1 MRFVIVGTGGV
12 GGYFGARLAAAGN
25 DVAFI
30 ARGGHR
36 EAMARRGL
44 TVRSALGDL
53 HIAEPAVF
61 ADPAEAG
68 PCDYVLLC
76 VKMQDLAPL
85 AESLRPLMA
94 HHAAHHTAHHTAHH
108 AAHHTAHHTAVV
120 PLQNGVEAEG
130 MLCEALGLRFVM
142 GGAAYIFAHIAEPGV
157 IQHVGEIARLAFGEL
172 DGQKTARQEALL
184 SACTAA
190 GIGADA
196 TDRIDDR
203 IWRKFALL
211 APLAGATCLGR
222 CPVGGVRDDPGL
234 SAKLEAMVGEA
245 AALGRARGV
254 TLPQDLEARTLKAI
268 GQLDAGM
275 KTSMLTDLEAGK
287 PLELE
292 WLNGAIVRL
301 GAEAGLGTPANAEV
315 VETLRPFAG
324 GAGRNPR

>member
-61 ADPAEAG
+61 ADPAAAG

-85 AESLRPLMA
+85 AESLRPLIA
-94 HHAAHHTAHHTAHH
+94 QDTVHHTAHQ
-108 AAHHTAHHTAVV
+108 TAVA
-120 PLQNGVEAEG
+120 PFQNGVEAEG

-245 AALGRARGV
+245 VALGRARGV

-287 PLELE
+287 ALELE

-301 GAEAGLGTPANAEV
+301 GADAGLGTPANAEV
-315 VETLRPFAG
+315 VEALRPFAG

>member
-85 AESLRPLMA
+85 AESLRPLIA
-94 HHAAHHTAHHTAHH
+94 QNTAHHTV
-108 AAHHTAHHTAVV
+108 VV
-120 PLQNGVEAEG
+120 PLQNGVEAED

-142 GGAAYIFAHIAEPGV
+142 GGVAYIFAHIAEPGV

-196 TDRIDDR
+196 PDRIDDR

-234 SAKLEAMVGEA
+234 SAKLGAMVGEVV
-245 AALGRARGV
+245 ALGRARGV
-254 TLPQDLEARTLKAI
+254 TLPQDLETRTLKAI

-287 PLELE
+287 ALELE

-301 GAEAGLGTPANAEV
+301 GADAGLGTPANAEV
-315 VETLRPFAG
+315 VEALRPFAG

>member
-61 ADPAEAG
+61 ADPAAAG

-85 AESLRPLMA
+85 AESLRLLI
-94 HHAAHHTAHHTAHH
+94 AHHTAHHS
-108 AAHHTAHHTAVV
+108 AHHTAVV
-120 PLQNGVEAEG
+120 PLQNGVEAED
-130 MLCEALGLRFVM
+130 MLREALGLRFVM
-142 GGAAYIFAHIAEPGV
+142 GGAAYIFAHNAEPGV

-203 IWRKFALL
+203 IWCKFAFL

-234 SAKLEAMVGEA
+234 SAKLEAMVGEVV
-245 AALGRARGV
+245 ALGRARGV

-268 GQLDAGM
+268 GQLDADL

-315 VETLRPFAG
+315 FEALKPFAG
-324 GAGRNPR
+324 GAGRNPSRTQPS